1 MDDVEFLCES
11 LKISCV
17 MIGIYENYFRH
28 YVYLREFQLTV
39 HSTVY
44 AQDFTCLRYFPQN
57 IEKLVMW
64 KPAQT
69 LKQSADE
76 RNYIESSLSLL
87 SIILQTHTLF
97 ESLEQL
103 EISIQDLS
111 LVAEHSDKLSCLNLL
126 VLRNLDESF
135 NALDNL
141 KNYLQQLAKLMKGR
155 HLCIRILDGVDKYK
169 TGKLKIK
176 DLSIFVVQI
185 QRLLQQ
191 VFQEGLDQEQSKE
204 FEQNQS
210 YIQTIYQTKEREL
223 RKSDFVK
230 EVFHLM
236 ICKNQYLKIEILL
249 NRNVQELETII
260 A

>member
-1 MDDVEFLCES
+1 
-11 LKISCV
+11 
-17 MIGIYENYFRH
+17 
-28 YVYLREFQLTV
+28 
-39 HSTVY
+39 
-44 AQDFTCLRYFPQN
+44 
-57 IEKLVMW
+57 MW
-64 KPAQT
+64 KPAQA

-141 KNYLQQLAKLMKGR
+141 KNYLQELAKLMKGR
-155 HLCIRILDGVDKYK
+155 YLCIRILDGVDKYK

-230 EVFHLM
+230 EVFNLM